1 MPWGTKTTIIGLI
14 GATLISSSAMAGGF
28 SRGTADT
35 DILFETG
42 GFVMRNGVAYV
53 MPQRGYETIGGVAA
67 TDPDYS
73 DSYIIPSFAGKLAL
87 NDNLSCAGTYTQPFG
102 AKSTYGPQAIQAGI
116 DADLG
121 DGVPGAGASGTSY
134 TDFST
139 DEFGLTCG
147 YRFDVGRGN
156 LWILGGGFL
165 ESISYEEGNI
175 IGNALVGPAAVLS
188 LSESSVPGYRI
199 GAAYEIPEIA
209 LRVQAMYRSA
219 VEHDLTGTFFVE
231 GVNTF
236 GSVGAATM
244 PQSFEL
250 KAQSGIAPGW
260 LAFGSVTWT
269 DWSVLQTL
277 NYTTTGPRQ
286 KEFFYQDGWT
296 VSGGIG
302 HAFNDMISGSLA
314 FTWNSGVSTTED
326 VNEDTFGVSG
336 GISVSD
342 TTGGQ
347 LRLGGGVTYLTGGS
361 VALAGNCG
369 GGGGGGGDCGI
380 GTGGK
385 FAYTVGNDWAFAL
398 GASYKRPF

>member
-1 MPWGTKTTIIGLI
+1 MPRGTKTTIIGLI
-14 GATLISSSAMAGGF
+14 GATLISGSAMAAGF

-35 DILFETG
+35 DILYENG
-42 GFVMRNGVAYV
+42 NFVIRNGVAFV
-53 MPQRGYETIGGVAA
+53 IPQRGYETIGGVAA

-73 DSYIIPSFAGKLAL
+73 ENYIIPSFAAKLDVTDDL
-87 NDNLSCAGTYTQPFG
+87 RCSGTYTQPFG

-116 DADLG
+116 DADLA
-121 DGVPGAGASGTSY
+121 DGLPPQGASGTSF

-139 DEFGLTCG
+139 DELGLTCG

-156 LWILGGGFL
+156 LWVLGGGFL
-165 ESISYEEGNI
+165 ESISYEEGNM
-175 IGNALVGPAAVLS
+175 IGDAVAGTAAVLS
-188 LSESSVPGYRI
+188 LSESAVPGYRL
-199 GAAYEIPEIA
+199 GVAYEIPEIA

-219 VEHDLTGTFFVE
+219 VEHNLTGTFTVE
-231 GVNTF
+231 GTGTF
-236 GSVGAATM
+236 SSVGAATM
-244 PQSFEL
+244 PQSFEV

-296 VSGGIG
+296 VSGGVG

-336 GISVSD
+336 GISVADSG
-342 TTGGQ
+342 GGQ
-347 LRLGGGVTYLTGGS
+347 LRLGGGITYLTGGS
-361 VALAGNCG
+361 VSLADNCG
-369 GGGGGGGDCGI
+369 GGAVGDCGN
-380 GTGGK
+380 GPNGA
-385 FAYTVGNDWAFAL
+385 FDYTVGNDWAFAL

>member
-1 MPWGTKTTIIGLI
+1 MPRGTKTTIIGLI
-14 GATLISSSAMAGGF
+14 GATLISGSAMAGGF
-28 SRGTADT
+28 SRGSADT
-35 DILFETG
+35 DILYEAG

-53 MPQRGYETIGGVAA
+53 MPQRGYDTIGGVAA
-67 TDPDYS
+67 TDPNYS

-87 NDNLSCAGTYTQPFG
+87 SDNLSCAGTYTQPFG

-116 DADLG
+116 NADLA
-121 DGVPGAGASGTSY
+121 DSVPVNGASGTSF
-134 TDFST
+134 TDFTT
-139 DEFGLTCG
+139 DEFGVTCG
-147 YRFDVGRGN
+147 YRFNVGRGN

-165 ESISYEEGNI
+165 ESISYEEGNM
-175 IGNALVGPAAVLS
+175 IGDAVLGTAAVLS
-188 LSESSVPGYRI
+188 LTESSVPGYRI

-209 LRVQAMYRSA
+209 LRVQGMYRSA
-219 VEHDLTGTFFVE
+219 VEHSLTGTFSVD
-231 GVNTF
+231 GLGTF
-236 GSVGAATM
+236 SSVGAATM

-296 VSGGIG
+296 VSGGVG
-302 HAFNDMISGSLA
+302 HAFNDMISGSLS

-336 GISVSD
+336 GISVADSA
-342 TTGGQ
+342 GGQ
-347 LRLGGGVTYLTGGS
+347 LRLGGGITYLTGGS
-361 VALAGNCG
+361 VAQAGNCG
-369 GGGGGGGDCGI
+369 GGAPGDCGD
-380 GTGGK
+380 GPGGA